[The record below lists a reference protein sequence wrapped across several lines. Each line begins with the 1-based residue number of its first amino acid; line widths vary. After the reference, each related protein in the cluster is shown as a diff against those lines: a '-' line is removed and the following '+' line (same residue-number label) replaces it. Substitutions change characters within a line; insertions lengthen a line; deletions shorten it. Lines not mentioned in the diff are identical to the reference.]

1 MKSGYKI
8 EWSVEA
14 ISNLDSIIDYLSNKW
29 THREIRTFYKL
40 LDKTLILISKNPDIF
55 SNSELKSNV
64 KRCVLS
70 KQTSIYFEVKVDNI
84 VILTLFDNRK
94 NPKSIRI

>member
-1 MKSGYKI
+1 MKSGYRI
-8 EWSVEA
+8 EWAMEA

-29 THREIRTFYKL
+29 TQKEIKKFYKL
-40 LDKTLILISKNPDIF
+40 LDKTLALVSKNPDIF

-70 KQTSIYFEVKVDNI
+70 KQTTIYFEVKNDSV

-94 NPKSIRI
+94 NPKSIKI

>member
-14 ISNLDSIIDYLSNKW
+14 ISNLDSIIDYLSNNW
-29 THREIRTFYKL
+29 TNREICAFYKL

-55 SNSELKSNV
+55 SNSELKSKV

-70 KQTSIYFEVKVDNI
+70 KQTTIYFEVKAYNI

-94 NPKSIRI
+94 NPKSIKI

>member
-1 MKSGYKI
+1 MKSGYRI
-8 EWSVEA
+8 EWAIEA

-29 THREIRTFYKL
+29 TQKEIKKFYKL
-40 LDKTLILISKNPDIF
+40 LDKTLALVSKNPDIF

-70 KQTSIYFEVKVDNI
+70 KQTTIYFEVKNDSA

-94 NPKSIRI
+94 NPKSIKI